1 MDCGKAVVGCYIDL
15 KKAFD
20 TVNHRIL
27 IEKMQRYGIR
37 GHILDWFKSYL
48 NNRKQ
53 FTHINHTNS
62 DLNSISCGV
71 PQGSILGPL
80 LFILY
85 INDISN
91 ISHLMHTILF
101 ADDTTI
107 LIKSDTASTAII
119 SVNRELEK
127 LSIWLTANKLSLN
140 ISKTHYM
147 VFDRGKEKT
156 DQYSLFLNNI
166 LIDRVK
172 YTKFLGVIIDEK
184 LNWTHHIS
192 YIKNKISKRF
202 GIILRARKL
211 FTKSTLLKLY
221 SSFVLPYLIYC
232 VEIWGNASEIHI
244 LPIITLKKKNCS
256 SSHLFTIFSTY
267 QKHFHSFKN
276 SPFQEIGYS

>member
-1 MDCGKAVVGCYIDL
+1 MTHLINKSIHQGIFPDDLKIAKVFPVYKSGDKSNISNYRPISVLSFFSKVFEKIVYNHVIDFINTNNLLTKQQFGFRKHHSTNHAVITLIDQISVALDCGKAVVGRYIDL

-37 GHILDWFKSYL
+37 GHILDWFKNYL

-101 ADDTTI
+101 ADDASI
-107 LIKSDTASTAII
+107 LIKSDTKSTAII
-119 SVNRELEK
+119 SMNRKLKK

-172 YTKFLGVIIDEK
+172 YTKFLEVIID
-184 LNWTHHIS
+184 L
-192 YIKNKISKRF
+192 
-202 GIILRARKL
+202 
-211 FTKSTLLKLY
+211 
-221 SSFVLPYLIYC
+221 
-232 VEIWGNASEIHI
+232 
-244 LPIITLKKKNCS
+244 
-256 SSHLFTIFSTY
+256 
-267 QKHFHSFKN
+267 
-276 SPFQEIGYS
+276 